1 MAIPID
7 LQFEID
13 APIGL
18 VWTYFQDPPRVA
30 PCLPGA
36 ELTRVLDEKTYEGQ
50 VRVQVGPVVAQYAGK
65 LIIERLDPTAHVV
78 EMVARGD
85 QQGATGRAQAR
96 IRYQLRPLAESR
108 TEIIV
113 HAEVSIAGHLAKLG
127 GGMIQA
133 VARQLFRKFAECV
146 ERDILNMASQASLK
160 D

>member
-13 APIGL
+13 APIEL
-18 VWTYFQDPPRVA
+18 VWAYFRDPPRVA

-36 ELTRVLDEKTYEGQ
+36 ELTRILDEKTYEGK

-65 LIIERLDPTAHVV
+65 LIIERLDSTAYVG
-78 EMVARGD
+78 EMAAHGD

-96 IRYQLRPLAESR
+96 IRYQLRPVAEDR
-108 TEIIV
+108 TEIIL
-113 HAEVSIAGHLAKLG
+113 HAEVSIAGRLARLG

-133 VARQLFRKFAECV
+133 VSRQLLRKFAECA
-146 ERDILNMASQASLK
+146 ERDILNAASLS